1 MKTLVSFLRGINMT
15 GHNSV
20 KMKDLS
26 ELYKDLGFSNILTY
40 IQSGN
45 VIFSA
50 SEKNTDEEISEII
63 KIGIRER
70 FGYNIAVMIR
80 TVVEMKNLISANTF
94 TGEPEFDITKSAV
107 ILINK
112 VPDTE
117 KVKALTLI
125 DTAPDRFKISGREI
139 FIYCPDGFGKTKLYA
154 NFFDKRLGVE
164 GTTRNWKT
172 INTML
177 DLAGKHNT

>member
-1 MKTLVSFLRGINMT
+1 MKTLISFLRGINMT

-20 KMKDLS
+20 KMKDLT
-26 ELYKDLGFSNILTY
+26 ELYKDLGFSDIITY

-45 VIFSA
+45 IIFSA
-50 SEKNTDEEISEII
+50 SEKIKNEEISDIL

-80 TVVEMKNLISANTF
+80 TIEEMKNIISANPF
-94 TGEPEFDITKSAV
+94 AKEPLFDMTKSAV

-112 VPDTE
+112 VPPEDKIAELELSDT
-117 KVKALTLI
+117 T
-125 DTAPDRFKISGREI
+125 PDRFEISGREI
-139 FIYCPDGFGKTKLYA
+139 FIYCPNGFGRTKLYA
-154 NFFDKRLGVE
+154 NFFDKKLGVD

-172 INTML
+172 ITTML
-177 DLAGKHNT
+177 DLAEKHN